1 MLRATQLQPHTRYSD
16 TEWRTYASL
25 SGHAQQTHRFKVVAA
40 ACLEV
45 TLSQFWSSLGPGELT
60 VEVAFHGVQLTNMA
74 SLAIDGA
81 AGNCKVIA
89 RCDIHLSDVD
99 WRVGHQLVQPCN

>member
-16 TEWRTYASL
+16 TEWRTYAAL

-40 ACLEV
+40 TCLEV

-60 VEVAFHGVQLTNMA
+60 VEVAFHGVQLTNAA

-81 AGNCKVIA
+81 AGNCKVTA
-89 RCDIHLSDVD
+89 RCDMHLSGVD
-99 WRVGHQLVQPCN
+99 WHAAHRLGQPCT